1 MELKERMDQARPGP
15 GEDTH
20 ISNYTPKPRVW
31 GGDGGSKMP
40 RGNQTIVGRAVPGW
54 GEAHMAAI
62 HGGLNISQIPGSEL
76 YRH

>member
-1 MELKERMDQARPGP
+1 MELKEWMDQVRPWIRHTNKQLHPQAQGV
-15 GEDTH
+15 GRE
-20 ISNYTPKPRVW
+20 W
-31 GGDGGSKMP
+31 GSKMP

-62 HGGLNISQIPGSEL
+62 HGGLNLSQIPGSEL